1 MLERYRML
9 DLARMLP
16 GPFTSH
22 LLADMG
28 MDVIRV
34 EEPRGRAGAGRDIF
48 TPANASAAE
57 DIRAAAHNAVGR
69 NKRSVALN
77 LMDPEKREAAQAVFY
92 RLVENADV
100 ILDGYR
106 PGTTKWL
113 GVDYETAARIN
124 PRIVYCA
131 ITAYGQDGP
140 YANRAGHGGQFFA
153 ASGLMEDVGRGGE
166 EPDGPALAFGDLVAG
181 LYAAN
186 AILAALMER
195 DVSGRGQF
203 IDVSLTGATMTMAAA
218 RPQGAGMAAARGE
231 RASARATRRRGAGLG
246 ILRCRD
252 GRYVSLGNGETT
264 FWKRF
269 CEVIGHPEFIPVRD
283 AEDDDAYHGMIQAV
297 RALFLT
303 KDRDAWID
311 ILVAADT
318 VVAPVHMTLDDAY
331 EDPQMRHF
339 GMNWDLPHPTEG
351 TVRQLG
357 SPVRFSRTPVEFRQW
372 APLLGEHTR
381 EVLAE
386 AGYDAAAIAALE
398 ARGIVKTWQEV

>member
-22 LLADMG
+22 ILADMG

-34 EEPRGRAGAGRDIF
+34 EEPQGRSGAGRDIF
-48 TPANASAAE
+48 TPANASPAD
-57 DIRAAAHNAVGR
+57 DICASAHNAVGR

-77 LMDPEKREAAQAVFY
+77 LIDPATREAAQEVFY
-92 RLVENADV
+92 RLVEHADV

-113 GVDYETAARIN
+113 GVDYETVEKIN

-153 ASGLMEDVGRGGE
+153 ASGLMTDVGRGGGE
-166 EPDGPALAFGDLVAG
+166 MEGPALAFGDLVAG

-195 DVSGRGQF
+195 DVSGQGQF

-218 RPQGAGMAAARGE
+218 RPQGAGIAAARGE
-231 RASARATRRRGAGLG
+231 RAAARAARRRGPGLS

-264 FWKRF
+264 FWERF
-269 CEVIGHPEFIPVRD
+269 CKVIDHPELIPVRD
-283 AEDDDAYHGMIQAV
+283 GEDDQAWDAMIETV
-297 RALFLT
+297 RAVFLT
-303 KDRDAWID
+303 KDRDEWID
-311 ILVAADT
+311 ILVKADT
-318 VVAPVHMTLDDAY
+318 VVAPIHMTLDDAY
-331 EDPQMRHF
+331 GDPQMQHV
-339 GMNWDLPHPTEG
+339 GMNWDLPHPTQG

-357 SPVRFSRTPVEFRQW
+357 FPVRFSRTPVEFQKW

-381 EVLAE
+381 EVLADT
-386 AGYDAAAIAALE
+386 GYDAAAIAALE
-398 ARGIVKTWQEV
+398 ARGIVRSWQEA

>member
-34 EEPRGRAGAGRDIF
+34 EEPQGRAGAGRDIF
-48 TPANASAAE
+48 TPGNATPAE
-57 DIRAAAHNAVGR
+57 DIRAQAYNAAGR

-77 LMDPEKREAAQAVFY
+77 LINPAKREAAQQVFY

-113 GVDYETAARIN
+113 GVDYDTVRKIN

-131 ITAYGQDGP
+131 ITGYGQDGP
-140 YANRAGHGGQFFA
+140 YAQRGAHGGQFFA
-153 ASGLMEDVGRGGE
+153 ASGLMTDAGRGGP
-166 EPDGPALAFGDLVAG
+166 EPEGPSLAYGDIVG
-181 LYAAN
+181 SLYAAN
-186 AILAALMER
+186 AILAALHER
-195 DVSGRGQF
+195 EVSGEGQF
-203 IDVSLTGATMTMAAA
+203 IDVSITGAVMTLAEAK
-218 RPQGAGMAAARGE
+218 PQGKGIDAARGDRPV
-231 RASARATRRRGAGLG
+231 RAAFRRRGPGLG
-246 ILRCRD
+246 SLRCRD
-252 GRYVSLGNGETT
+252 GKYVSLGNGETT
-264 FWKRF
+264 FWERF
-269 CEVIGHPEFIPVRD
+269 CKVIDHPEFIPLRD
-283 AEDDDAYHGMIQAV
+283 TQDEAAYDAMIEAV

-303 KDRDAWID
+303 KDRDEWTD
-311 ILVAADT
+311 ILAKADT
-318 VVAPVHMTLDDAY
+318 VVAPVHMTLEEAY
-331 EDPQMRHF
+331 EDPQLQHI
-339 GMNWDLPHPTEG
+339 GMAWDLPHPTEG

-357 SPVRFSRTPVEFRQW
+357 FPVRFSRTPVEFAKF

-381 EVLAE
+381 EILAE
-386 AGYDAAAIAALE
+386 AGYDEAAMDALE
-398 ARGIVKTWQEV
+398 ADSVIRSWTGD